1 MKIVFKTFS
10 YLLGVVILLNYL
22 MPNMVAKYMDN
33 MRFGI
38 VVVVWFLLGMYM
50 LIKSMEEVEKK

>member
-10 YLLGVVILLNYL
+10 YLLGVVILLNFL

-33 MRFGI
+33 MRLGI
-38 VVVVWFLLGMYM
+38 VVVVWLLLATYM

>member
-10 YLLGVVILLNYL
+10 YLLGVVILLNFL

-33 MRFGI
+33 MRLGI
-38 VVVVWFLLGMYM
+38 VVVVWLLLATYM
-50 LIKSMEEVEKK
+50 LIKSMEEVDKK

>member
-38 VVVVWFLLGMYM
+38 VAGVLVFVGY
-50 LIKSMEEVEKK
+50 VYAHKKYGRS